1 MPYVVRGCIDDLA
14 LTVTAA
20 TAKEAFAKA
29 IEWHLAERYTNVSI
43 YDGSKS
49 YSIHE
54 FALAMALQEIAATLV
69 MANNNDAGLMADER
83 WQRKFEDPI
92 LLSDGRA
99 LHTLSDAADYI
110 AALPKEQSDLAQWRV
125 AIEALM
131 LVAQSGPTVVARM
144 AFMAALNHNVVLP
157 FNSDAKKHGW
167 SKCKLKRD
175 Q

>member
-1 MPYVVRGCIDDLA
+1 MPFQVQGNIDDHTLA
-14 LTVTAA
+14 VTCE

-69 MANNNDAGLMADER
+69 VANNNDAGLMADER

-110 AALPKEQSDLAQWRV
+110 AALPKEQSGLAQWRV

-131 LVAQSGPTVVARM
+131 LV
-144 AFMAALNHNVVLP
+144 
-157 FNSDAKKHGW
+157 
-167 SKCKLKRD
+167 D
-175 Q
+175 QI